1 MEIQLLAVPYD
12 SGNRGLR
19 MGAGPERLL
28 DAGIQRALVDDGHR
42 VFAKI
47 AELPEHAWHA
57 EIESGFELMRMLA
70 GEVSAA
76 KSQGRLPI
84 VLAGNCNTSIGTVS
98 GLGSDVAVAWFD
110 AHADFNTPETTTS
123 GFLDGTAVS
132 ILTGRCWK
140 KLAAS
145 VGLNPVPDT
154 QICLIGTRD
163 IDQAE
168 GELLEGARIDVITP
182 ANVRVELP
190 RILAHMG
197 EHVDDVYIHL
207 DLDVLDASVAAANSY
222 AVGGGMTVEDV
233 EHALSLIARQ
243 FHTAAITLSAYDPA
257 ADSDG
262 AAAIAAIRLV
272 RTAARLAV
280 HA

>member
-12 SGNRGLR
+12 SGNRSVR

-47 AELPEHAWHA
+47 AELPENAWHA
-57 EIESGFELMRMLA
+57 EIESSFELMRMLA
-70 GEVSAA
+70 REVASA
-76 KSQGRLPI
+76 KNHSRLPI
-84 VLAGNCNTSIGTVS
+84 VLSGNCNTSVGIVS
-98 GLGSDVAVAWFD
+98 GLDADVAVTWFD

-140 KLAAS
+140 KLAES
-145 VGLNPVPDT
+145 VGLHPVPDS

-168 GELLEGARIDVITP
+168 GELLEGARIEVVTP
-182 ANVRVELP
+182 EKVRADLP
-190 RILAHMG
+190 RVLAHMG
-197 EHVDDVYIHL
+197 EHVDDVYVHL
-207 DLDVLDASVAAANSY
+207 DLDVLDASIAAANSY

-243 FHTAAITLSAYDPA
+243 FRIVAITLSAYDPA

-262 AAAIAAIRLV
+262 AAAAAAIRLV

-280 HA
+280 PA

>member
-12 SGNRGLR
+12 SGNRGVR

-28 DAGIQRALVDDGHR
+28 DAGIQRALVEDGHR

-76 KSQGRLPI
+76 KAEGRLPI

-98 GLGSDVAVAWFD
+98 GLDSDIAVTWFD

-140 KLAAS
+140 RLAES
-145 VGLNPVPDT
+145 VGLRPVPDN

-163 IDQAE
+163 VDQAE
-168 GELLEGARIDVITP
+168 GELLEGAGIDVVAP
-182 ANVRVELP
+182 ANVSSKLSRV
-190 RILAHMG
+190 LAHMG
-197 EHVDDVYIHL
+197 EHVDDVYVHL
-207 DLDVLDASVAAANSY
+207 DLDVLDASVATANSY

-243 FHTAAITLSAYDPA
+243 FHIVAITLSAYDPA

-262 AAAIAAIRLV
+262 AAAAAAIRLV

>member
-12 SGNRGLR
+12 SGNRGAR

-28 DAGIQRALVDDGHR
+28 DAGIQRVLIDDGHR

-47 AELPEHAWHA
+47 AELPENAWHA
-57 EIESGFELMRMLA
+57 EIESSFELMRMIA
-70 GEVSAA
+70 GEVASA

-84 VLAGNCNTSIGTVS
+84 VLAGNCNTAIGTVS
-98 GLGSDVAVAWFD
+98 GLDADVAVTWFD

-123 GFLDGTAVS
+123 GFLDGTAVA

-140 KLAAS
+140 RLAEK
-145 VGLNPVPDT
+145 VGLTPVPDS

-163 IDQAE
+163 IDDGE
-168 GELLEGARIDVITP
+168 GELLEGARIDVVAP
-182 ANVRVELP
+182 ANVRDELA
-190 RILAHMG
+190 RVLAQMG
-197 EHVDDVYIHL
+197 EHADDAYVHL
-207 DLDVLDASVAAANSY
+207 DLDVLDASVAAANSF
-222 AVGGGMTVEDV
+222 AVGGGMTIEDV

-243 FHTAAITLSAYDPA
+243 FRIAAVTLSAYDPA

-262 AAAIAAIRLV
+262 AAAAAAIRLV
-272 RTAARLAV
+272 RTAARLA
-280 HA
+280 ARA

>member
-1 MEIQLLAVPYD
+1 
-12 SGNRGLR
+12 

-57 EIESGFELMRMLA
+57 EIESSFELMRMLA
-70 GEVSAA
+70 REVASA
-76 KSQGRLPI
+76 KGHGRLPI
-84 VLAGNCNTSIGTVS
+84 ILAGNCNTSIGTVS
-98 GLGSDVAVAWFD
+98 GLDANVAVTWFD

-140 KLAAS
+140 KLAES
-145 VGLNPVPDT
+145 VGLTPVPDS

-163 IDQAE
+163 VDEAE
-168 GELLEGARIDVITP
+168 GELLDGARIDVVTP
-182 ANVRVELP
+182 AKVRSDLARV
-190 RILAHMG
+190 LAHMG
-197 EHVDDVYIHL
+197 EHADDVYVHI
-207 DLDVLDASVAAANSY
+207 DLDVLDASVASANSY
-222 AVGGGMTVEDV
+222 AVGGGLTVEDV
-233 EHALSLIARQ
+233 EHALTLIARQ
-243 FHTAAITLSAYDPA
+243 FRIAAITLSAYDPA

-262 AAAIAAIRLV
+262 AAGAAAIRLV
-272 RTAARLAV
+272 RAAARA
-280 HA
+280 AART